1 MEKEQNLLKKIKSKK
16 SIIGVIGLGYVGL
29 PLVIEFA
36 RKGFTVYGFDVDE
49 RKIEMLNKGKSYI
62 RHIDLKELKG
72 KKFTPTSDFTLLK
85 NVDCIIICVPTPL
98 NKYREP
104 DMTYVFNTA
113 KTISKNMRKGQLIVL
128 ESTTYPGTT
137 DEDLRK
143 ILEESG
149 LKAGEDFYLAFS
161 PEREDPNNPKF
172 KTSQIPKVVGGINK
186 ESLETAKALYDQ
198 IVEKTV
204 PVSSTKVAEATKL
217 LENIYR
223 AVNIALVNELKIL
236 FDRMG
241 IDIWE
246 VIEAAKTKPFGF
258 QAFYP
263 GPGIGGHCIPVDPFY
278 LTWKAREYDFST
290 RFIELAGEINISM
303 PYYVVQKTIEAL
315 NERGKSIKGAKVLI
329 LGMAYKKDV
338 DDMRESPSL
347 VLYELFEK
355 KGAIVDYNDPYIPEI
370 PPLRKYDIHKK
381 SKPLTKTVLSSYDC
395 VVIATDHSDYDG
407 DFIARNSKLIIDT
420 RNLIKNTE
428 KYKDKVVKA

>member
-1 MEKEQNLLKKIKSKK
+1 MDLKQKIVKK
-16 SIIGVIGLGYVGL
+16 QAVVGIIGLGYVGL

-36 RKGFTVYGFDVDE
+36 SKGFKVIGFDIDDKKVKKLRE
-49 RKIEMLNKGKSYI
+49 GESYI
-62 RHIDLKELKG
+62 NHIESEKIKKISKKFEPTTDFSRLKE
-72 KKFTPTSDFTLLK
+72 
-85 NVDCIIICVPTPL
+85 VDCIIICVPTPL

-113 KTISKNMRKGQLIVL
+113 KAISKNMKKGQLIVL

-137 DEDLRK
+137 DEDVRK

-149 LKAGEDFYLAFS
+149 FIACNDFFLAFS
-161 PEREDPNNPKF
+161 PEREDPNNPHY
-172 KTSQIPKVVGGINK
+172 KTSQIPKVVGGIDQ
-186 ESLETAKALYDQ
+186 ESLEVAKALYDQ
-198 IVEKTV
+198 ILEKTV

-223 AVNIALVNELKIL
+223 AVNIALVNELKVL

-246 VIEAAKTKPFGF
+246 VIDAAKTKPFGF

-303 PYYVVQKTIEAL
+303 PYYVVQKAVDAL
-315 NERGKSIKGAKVLI
+315 NARGKSIKDAKVLI

-347 VLYELFEK
+347 VLYDLFEK
-355 KGAIVDYNDPYIPEI
+355 KGAKVDYNDPYIPEI
-370 PPLRKYDIHKK
+370 PPLRKYDLHKK
-381 SKPLTKTVLSSYDC
+381 SVALTEKNLKKYDC
-395 VVIATDHSDYDG
+395 VVIATDHSEYNS
-407 DFIARNSKLIIDT
+407 DFIAKNAKLIIDT
-420 RNLIKNTE
+420 RNLIKDRQ
-428 KYKDKVVKA
+428 KYKDKVVWA

>member
-1 MEKEQNLLKKIKSKK
+1 MNNREFIKKIKNKK
-16 SIIGVIGLGYVGL
+16 AIVGVIGLGYVGL

-36 RKGFTVYGFDVDE
+36 KKGFTVFGFDIDE
-49 RKIEMLNKGKSYI
+49 NKIEMLKKNKSYI
-62 RHIDLKELKG
+62 KHIDLKELKG
-72 KKFTPTSDFTLLK
+72 KNFTPTNDFKRLK
-85 NVDCIIICVPTPL
+85 EVDCIIICVPTPL

-113 KTISKNMRKGQLIVL
+113 KTISQNLRCGQLVVL

-137 DEDLRK
+137 DEDVRR

-149 LKAGEDFYLAFS
+149 LKAGKDFYLAFS
-161 PEREDPNNPKF
+161 PEREDPNNPDF
-172 KTSQIPKVVGGINK
+172 KTKQIPKVVGGFNK
-186 ESLETAKALYDQ
+186 ESLEVAKTLYDQ

-246 VIEAAKTKPFGF
+246 VIDAAKTKPFGF

-278 LTWKAREYDFST
+278 LTWKAREFDFST

-355 KGAIVDYNDPYIPEI
+355 KGAIVDYNDPYFPEI
-370 PPLRKYDIHKK
+370 PKLRKYDIHKK
-381 SKPLTKTVLSSYDC
+381 STSLTKSNLQKYDC
-395 VVIATDHSDYDG
+395 VVIATDHSEYDG
-407 DFIARNSKLIIDT
+407 DFIARNSKLVVDT
-420 RNLIKNTE
+420 RNLIKNFE
-428 KYKDKVVKA
+428 KYKGKVVKA